1 MGNLSYQEILVRK
14 SIIVGLW
21 ILIGVGFAGPLD
33 AEVAKAKTGAVICDR
48 KFDVFSQKDGK
59 KVGSY
64 SIKAVVHKEKKRIEI
79 SEAIGLSVRSKTI
92 AYKST
97 LFCADKDGSAPLE
110 ASTETMLNGKV
121 CMRGNVKFSPA
132 GKTVDY
138 QCTGHLDE
146 RTGQVLNPAKQ
157 YAKMGKPVPQGLPV
171 FQSAI
176 PAIGPRILPAPGE
189 MADVVL
195 AEFPDDVGAP
205 ELINFKAGN
214 RLVRGKPD
222 KTGAYEI
229 RLFRRESK
237 ESIASY
243 RFDKNNQI
251 IAMDLFGKFKLRPA
265 VKAKAGDKIEVTVT
279 PDKPYL
285 LADKI
290 SQLLVKKESLYENR
304 KQSGMPQFRRDDLT
318 LDIVANTVIASG
330 GRLFH
335 LTTPH
340 VYKFGHVRES
350 DMIFTVVDSCKF
362 LVRSEKAKAPIVELK
377 KLTGNLNFACD
388 NKQSRQLKSISG
400 VGKHFVALKVGRTEI
415 YRRHPSK
422 VLGTGMNIFVV
433 NNFGAKK
440 IRLEY
445 MQKKTVTIGPET
457 ITIESHNFK
466 YATKSVEI
474 KIATE
479 SKAAKAEA
487 LIVEYS
493 D

>member
-1 MGNLSYQEILVRK
+1 MVT
-14 SIIVGLW
+14 VC
-21 ILIGVGFAGPLD
+21 VTFP
-33 AEVAKAKTGAVICDR
+33 VAKPEKA
-48 KFDVFSQKDGK
+48 
-59 KVGSY
+59 
-64 SIKAVVHKEKKRIEI
+64 IKPTSTIPNLRIT
-79 SEAIGLSVRSKTI
+79 V
-92 AYKST
+92 
-97 LFCADKDGSAPLE
+97 PL
-110 ASTETMLNGKV
+110 L
-121 CMRGNVKFSPA
+121 
-132 GKTVDY
+132 
-138 QCTGHLDE
+138 L
-146 RTGQVLNPAKQ
+146 
-157 YAKMGKPVPQGLPV
+157 
-171 FQSAI
+171 
-176 PAIGPRILPAPGE
+176 
-189 MADVVL
+189 
-195 AEFPDDVGAP
+195 
-205 ELINFKAGN
+205 
-214 RLVRGKPD
+214 
-222 KTGAYEI
+222 
-229 RLFRRESK
+229 ESK
-237 ESIASY
+237 
-243 RFDKNNQI
+243 
-251 IAMDLFGKFKLRPA
+251 KFN
-265 VKAKAGDKIEVTVT
+265 
-279 PDKPYL
+279 
-285 LADKI
+285 
-290 SQLLVKKESLYENR
+290 LVQENR
-304 KQSGMPQFRRDDLT
+304 KLVHLEFIFGCPNPKTFRQY
-318 LDIVANTVIASG
+318 IPG